1 MEMHIL
7 ALDRHTNAAGL
18 NRLMGS
24 QSLNLAAL
32 INWIYI
38 GNKDI
43 NEYYFFFKLR
53 NSLPLKRPHTIM

>member
-1 MEMHIL
+1 MEMDIL

-24 QSLNLAAL
+24 QSLNLTAL

-43 NEYYFFFKLR
+43 NEYFIFLNCEICFHSKD
-53 NSLPLKRPHTIM
+53 HTLS